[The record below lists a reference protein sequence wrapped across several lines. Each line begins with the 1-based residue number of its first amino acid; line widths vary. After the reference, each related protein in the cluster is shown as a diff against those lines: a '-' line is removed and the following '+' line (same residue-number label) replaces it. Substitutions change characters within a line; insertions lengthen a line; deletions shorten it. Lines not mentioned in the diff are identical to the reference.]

1 MTEALKPKELQLAAL
16 QDELKSLRAELD
28 KVLPINVDTR
38 SQIQREIDS
47 INQKI
52 DALGNT
58 TASVEDSVE
67 KPKQE
72 LSTGDMV
79 RLVVEL
85 GELKKTY
92 DSLNSWQSDKQRV
105 KAEMDKISAELKN
118 NGVDTE
124 NRQMMLLIE
133 ANLRM
138 AQELDELRKGR
149 GDAGGGG
156 SEAANKDDS
165 APEEMPD
172 YNVDVVDDAAEESQ
186 DLLEFNQKFDALVAA
201 ADALRQ
207 VLSSDVATV
216 IEDAIGKLNNAHTEA
231 GDSTLLLVDA
241 ELTGATQRLE
251 DLKLDEL
258 LVEAKN
264 RVAELSKPAA
274 DEDAADVENEDE
286 ESSNEAAGEPKDES
300 APVPPPAPEQQE
312 EKKPRFAR
320 LRSMFRKVWGIFT
333 TRDES
338 DSSGN
343 EDAGENKESIA
354 TIGQMEKEL
363 KRAESMLQAVD
374 LNLADDLV
382 RTMDLKDFRRVDREV
397 GEWIK
402 LIEGDRLSA
411 TVDETERL
419 KKRAEAIR
427 DKVADQKKRL
437 AEKNITF
444 T

>member
-1 MTEALKPKELQLAAL
+1 MTEALRSKEQQLAAL
-16 QDELKSLRAELD
+16 QGELKSLRAELD
-28 KVLPINVDTR
+28 NVLPINVDTR
-38 SQIQREIDS
+38 NQIQREIDN

-52 DALGNT
+52 DAIGNT
-58 TASVEDSVE
+58 VAPTEVSAE

-85 GELKKTY
+85 GELKKTH
-92 DSLNSWQSDKQRV
+92 DSLNPWQSDKQRV

-138 AQELDELRKGR
+138 AKELDELRKGQ
-149 GDAGGGG
+149 GSAGGGG
-156 SEAANKDDS
+156 SEAVDENNKV
-165 APEEMPD
+165 PEEMPD
-172 YNVDVVDDAAEESQ
+172 YNEDVADEKAEESQ
-186 DLLEFNQKFDALVAA
+186 DLLEFNQKLDALNAA
-201 ADALRQ
+201 ANALRQ

-216 IEDAIGKLNNAHTEA
+216 IEDAISKLNNAHTEA

-241 ELTGATQRLE
+241 ELTSATQRLE

-264 RVAELSKPAA
+264 RVAELSKPAV
-274 DEDAADVENEDE
+274 DEDSARAEDE
-286 ESSNEAAGEPKDES
+286 NTEDAGESAGEPKDEGE
-300 APVPPPAPEQQE
+300 PVPPPAPEQQE
-312 EKKPRFAR
+312 EKKPRFAK
-320 LRSMFRKVWGIFT
+320 LRNMFRKIWGVFT
-333 TRDES
+333 IRDES
-338 DSSGN
+338 DSSRN
-343 EDAGENKESIA
+343 ETADEKKDSIA

-382 RTMDLKDFRRVDREV
+382 RTMDLKDFRRVDSAV

-411 TVDETERL
+411 TVEEADRL

-437 AEKNITF
+437 AEKNVTF